1 MMPIFLTTIATTTFL
16 LAASAAPESS
26 DGEAVLWAG
35 HQISFGSRD
44 VPFRGEVA
52 TRMDTLVLAKVEFDG
67 SRLVIDQVACA
78 VRFDEV
84 GGVRVT
90 MDAAGLPRTRM
101 MFALQ
106 DGGEMFL
113 AKSTVAWDDE
123 DVDGDGHPGIT
134 IEVDAPVCSGD
145 LYVSNR
151 SRTRAEGH
159 FEGEL
164 FRGRAKVK
172 VEQEVL
178 GTRGRCLGVVARDI
192 TETVSGPFA
201 YARAPKGSTCASLI
215 SSGWPIDA
223 ES

>member
-1 MMPIFLTTIATTTFL
+1 MPMF
-16 LAASAAPESS
+16 LAAIASTTLFFGAASTPHD
-26 DGEAVLWAG
+26 DGVLWAG
-35 HQISFGSRD
+35 HQVSYGSRD

-52 TRMDTLVLAKVEFDG
+52 TRMDTLVLAKVELDG
-67 SRLVIDQVACA
+67 RGLVIDQVACA

-84 GGVRVT
+84 AGVRVT
-90 MDAAGLPRTRM
+90 MDATGLPRTRM
-101 MFALQ
+101 LFALQ
-106 DGGEMFL
+106 TGGEVFL

-123 DVDGDGHPGIT
+123 DIDGDGHPGIT
-134 IEVDAPVCSGD
+134 VEVDAPVCSGD

-151 SRTRAEGH
+151 SRTRAEGR

-164 FRGRAKVK
+164 FRGRSKVK
-172 VEQEVL
+172 VDQEVL

-192 TETVSGPFA
+192 TESVSGPFA
-201 YARAPKGSTCASLI
+201 YARVPKGSTCASLI